1 MNTFFATVN
10 QLEVPFYDFP
20 KSPILVLGFF
30 GILVAMVTVYTVNKA
45 YFNSPFNPDNQKRS
59 WSHKRDQHLL
69 NLSKD
74 GESIIMSITK
84 SLPKTF
90 TMLTSQLLNSSHS
103 YMISTDSQK
112 RTTKWNLQKTKLNT
126 LKSVFHSIMKWTL
139 TSKNTLLTL
148 THNAVKN

>member
-59 WSHKRDQHLL
+59 
-69 NLSKD
+69 
-74 GESIIMSITK
+74 
-84 SLPKTF
+84 
-90 TMLTSQLLNSSHS
+90 
-103 YMISTDSQK
+103 
-112 RTTKWNLQKTKLNT
+112 
-126 LKSVFHSIMKWTL
+126 
-139 TSKNTLLTL
+139 
-148 THNAVKN
+148 